1 MEYRMMTKDAD
12 MRSHFDRVR
21 DGLINRSASTD
32 FKLVLGMFI
41 AAAVVGGAA
50 IGWVMQ

>member
-1 MEYRMMTKDAD
+1 MEYRMMTKDFD
-12 MRSHFDRVR
+12 GRTHFQKVR

-32 FKLVLGMFI
+32 FKLTLGMFI

-50 IGWVMQ
+50 IGWVM